1 MLKQN
6 YLLSEDGS
14 DQVFA
19 VISQVNGLASLSNTE
34 LINKVGLAIEE
45 EFCYEERVK
54 VIHDSFRETN
64 GTLYMSFNC
73 LADGDEE
80 EIREVE
86 LNLTAI
92 Y

>member
-1 MLKQN
+1 MQKQD
-6 YLLSEDGS
+6 YLLTEKGS
-14 DQVFA
+14 DIVFA
-19 VISQVNGLASLSNTE
+19 VISQVNGLASLKNIE
-34 LINKVGLAIEE
+34 LINKVGQAIED

-54 VIHDSFRETN
+54 VIHDSFSETN
-64 GTLYMSFNC
+64 GTLFMSFNC